1 MKRKIQVMN
10 PKTMLLQGPD
20 EVFEKYG
27 VLPHMLCD
35 LQALMGDSAVCAR
48 FNMYIKYSYIYI
60 YIYINV
66 YIHIYIY
73 IYMYV
78 YMLCDLRALM
88 GDSAVYIYVAYTYV

>member
-48 FNMYIKYSYIYI
+48 CNMYIKYSYIYI
-60 YIYINV
+60 YIYKCI
-66 YIHIYIY
+66 YTYLYIY
-73 IYMYV
+73 IYV
-78 YMLCDLRALM
+78 C
-88 GDSAVYIYVAYTYV
+88 IYVV